1 MKSKRHPLYSLA
13 LLFVVLVLAG
23 CTGPQK
29 KMEVV
34 TPDRIPSRP
43 EHGKAMVVFMRPSS
57 MGYGFQSSVF
67 EVRDDQPVLAG
78 ILAQKEKLT
87 YQLDP
92 GEHLFM
98 VIGESADFMSA
109 DLQAGK
115 TYYALVTPRMG
126 AWRARFSLKPIYG
139 DMIGSPEFNKWAKV
153 CQWVVKTP
161 DADLW
166 AQANMPSIQSKQRS
180 YYQKW
185 MMKHESERPRLRRE
199 DGR

>member
-34 TPDRIPSRP
+34 TPDRVTSRP
-43 EHGKAMVVFMRPSS
+43 ESGKAVVVFLRPSS
-57 MGYGFQSSVF
+57 MGYGYQSSIF
-67 EVRDDQPVLAG
+67 EVKGDQPALAG
-78 ILAQKEKLT
+78 ILAQKEKLA

-98 VIGESADFMSA
+98 VIGEAADFMSA
-109 DLQAGK
+109 DLEAGK

-126 AWRARFSLKPIYG
+126 AWRTRFSLKPMHA

-153 CQWVVKTP
+153 CNWVVKLP
-161 DADLW
+161 EADQW
-166 AQANMPSIQSKQRS
+166 ARANMASIRSKQAR

-185 MMKHESERPRLRRE
+185 MTKHESQRPRLLKE